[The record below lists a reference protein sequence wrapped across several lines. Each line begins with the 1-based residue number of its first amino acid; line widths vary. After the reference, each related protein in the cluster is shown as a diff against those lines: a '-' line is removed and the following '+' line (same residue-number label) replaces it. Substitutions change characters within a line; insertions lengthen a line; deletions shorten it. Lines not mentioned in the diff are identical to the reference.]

1 MNDYVDTLM
10 WVRHN
15 MPNENALA
23 LEHFTTANPHWR
35 GANWEDCLD
44 VLLDSDSHLE
54 LTEPLYEEFDALDI
68 GVRLQ
73 LVCPIAVT
81 LLWAKQLD
89 NHEDVTGAVT
99 AWEILAVLERF
110 HD

>member
-1 MNDYVDTLM
+1 VTQYIDALA

-35 GANWEDCLD
+35 GAHWEDCLD

-54 LTEPLYEEFDALDI
+54 LTEPLYDHFEDGDA
-68 GVRLQ
+68 VRLQ

-89 NHEDVTGAVT
+89 SHEDVTGTVT
-99 AWEILAVLERF
+99 PEEVEKVLERF